1 MSTIQSQQ
9 EGFDLVTAAK
19 ILVVED
25 EGLIALDIENHLLA
39 LGYQV
44 AGLAETGADAIQLAL
59 ESEPDLILMDIRLK
73 GEMDGIEAA
82 ASITSQLDIPIIF
95 LTAFA
100 DSQTLYRAKLIS
112 PFGYIRKPFEAID
125 LHTNIEIALHKHRSE
140 QEIKQQRT
148 WLNTVLESI
157 REVVVA
163 DDHHGSVTSM
173 DRVAES
179 ITQWQ
184 KQKVDT
190 LSQDVKSQ
198 STFECMNNDVPL
210 DDLAKLSVKDLAK
223 CVEAGLNANA
233 HSITQTGLALKEI
246 HRRGEYLTTFEAFVT
261 DRFALTRSRA
271 YQLMH
276 AADIIAD
283 LAGVFAPN
291 QLPRSESAVRPM
303 ISLTKQ
309 QRIEVWR
316 RALED
321 PRSFPGFGTVK
332 AIVEQMQTS

>member
-9 EGFDLVTAAK
+9 EGSTLVTAAK

-44 AGLAETGADAIQLAL
+44 AGIAETGAKAIRLAL
-59 ESEPDLILMDIRLK
+59 ESEPDLVLMDIRLK
-73 GEMDGIEAA
+73 GDMDGIEAA

-100 DSQTLYRAKLIS
+100 DPQTLDRAKLIS

-140 QEIKQQRT
+140 LEVKQQRT
-148 WLNTVLESI
+148 WLNTILENI
-157 REVVVA
+157 RDAVVGN
-163 DDHHGSVTSM
+163 DNHGSVNYM
-173 DRVAES
+173 DQVAES

-184 KQKVDT
+184 KVDALNT
-190 LSQDVKSQ
+190 DVKGQ
-198 STFECMNNDVPL
+198 VTFASMNDDIPL
-210 DDLAKLSVKDLAK
+210 DNLAKMSVQDLSK
-223 CVEAGLNANA
+223 CIEAGLSANA
-233 HSITQTGLALKEI
+233 HSITQTGLALMEI
-246 HRRGEYLTTFEAFVT
+246 HRRGEYPTTFEAFVT
-261 DRFALTRSRA
+261 DQFSLTRSRA

-283 LAGVFAPN
+283 LAGVFDPN

-303 ISLTKQ
+303 INLTKH

-316 RALED
+316 RALGD
-321 PRSFPGFGTVK
+321 QCSFPGFGTVK
-332 AIVEQMQTS
+332 AVVDQI